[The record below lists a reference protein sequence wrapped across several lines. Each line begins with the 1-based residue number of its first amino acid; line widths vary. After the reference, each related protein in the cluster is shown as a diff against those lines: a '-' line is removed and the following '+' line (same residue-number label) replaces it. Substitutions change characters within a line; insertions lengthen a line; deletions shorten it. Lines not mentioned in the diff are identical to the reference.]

1 MIFFLYHKTNL
12 LIGIMNKNI
21 IQIGSLCICILLLVG
36 VLYVMKTN
44 EGFQNAVAPTQD
56 PELLTRAKQAV
67 RAATDA
73 VNAATRAV
81 GTSTE
86 TSAAKEAHSKATDAV
101 TAANTAVRNTMDALK
116 KSIGLENVAGDP
128 SLADIN
134 EKITAYDGFA
144 RNAKTTLDKAIDDKN
159 RKDPAAKK
167 KAWEDAVREEART
180 KTAWEALP
188 N

>member
-1 MIFFLYHKTNL
+1 
-12 LIGIMNKNI
+12 MNKNI

-44 EGFQNAVAPTQD
+44 EGFQNASAPT
-56 PELLTRAKQAV
+56 PESLKKAANAV
-67 RAATDA
+67 SVATTA
-73 VNAATRAV
+73 VAAATRAV

-101 TAANTAVRNTMDALK
+101 TAAKTAVRNTMDALK
-116 KSIGLENVAGDP
+116 ESIGLKDVVADP
-128 SLADIN
+128 SMADIN

-144 RNAKTTLDKAIDDKN
+144 RTAKTTLDKAIDDKN
-159 RKDPAAKK
+159 RKDPTAKK
-167 KAWEDAVREEART
+167 NAMEEADRNADR
-180 KTAWEALP
+180 KRAEWVALP

>member
-1 MIFFLYHKTNL
+1 
-12 LIGIMNKNI
+12 MNKNI

-44 EGFQNAVAPTQD
+44 EGFQNESAPTPESLKKAANAVSAATTAVA
-56 PELLTRAKQAV
+56 
-67 RAATDA
+67 
-73 VNAATRAV
+73 AATRAV

-86 TSAAKEAHSKATDAV
+86 TSAAKEAHSKATEAV

-128 SLADIN
+128 SMAAIN

-144 RNAKTTLDKAIDDKN
+144 RTAKTTLDNAIADKN
-159 RKDPAAKK
+159 RKDPTAKENAMKEADREAARK
-167 KAWEDAVREEART
+167 